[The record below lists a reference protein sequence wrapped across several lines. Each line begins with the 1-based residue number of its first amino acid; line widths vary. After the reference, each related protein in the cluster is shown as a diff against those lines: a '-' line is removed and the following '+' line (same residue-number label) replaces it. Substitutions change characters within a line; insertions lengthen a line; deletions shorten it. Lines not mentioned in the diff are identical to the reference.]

1 VDDLYRVRKRSRLGG
16 IGQPE
21 LYNEEEVVQV
31 KSEFPYRESEE
42 GWVGRAKE
50 E

>member
-21 LYNEEEVVQV
+21 LYNEEVVQV
-31 KSEFPYRESEE
+31 KSEFPCSESEE